1 MSQTPSAE
9 ASDPNSGR
17 IPLPDLVRDD
27 ELAIASAAAVPALPI
42 NFNLS
47 NNFIS
52 EDSSRVGPGEAP
64 LEAPGSQT
72 VGALT
77 MLPPSQ
83 SQQASRLHSRSEI
96 TLLNRDEV
104 RELTPIAAA
113 AAHQDRGLAVRR
125 ATSQL
130 RSTNTNR
137 EGRDVRDYQFRPSQ
151 QQRGLDL
158 FALEPERTIGTGHAP
173 CTPHCC
179 RHPQVLPSRSTEYGS
194 SVVSTP
200 GRG

>member
-1 MSQTPSAE
+1 M
-9 ASDPNSGR
+9 
-17 IPLPDLVRDD
+17 LC
-27 ELAIASAAAVPALPI
+27 
-42 NFNLS
+42 NLS

-151 QQRGLDL
+151 QQRGLNL
-158 FALEPERTIGTGHAP
+158 FALEPGGPLEQAMHLAHRIAAGIPRSDPPRPGQQGIWKPSCANAWTRLVETVWTGGIFA
-173 CTPHCC
+173 
-179 RHPQVLPSRSTEYGS
+179 SRC
-194 SVVSTP
+194 
-200 GRG
+200 

>member
-17 IPLPDLVRDD
+17 IPLPDLILDD
-27 ELAIASAAAVPALPI
+27 ELASSSAAAVPALPI
-42 NFNLS
+42 DFNLS

-104 RELTPIAAA
+104 RN
-113 AAHQDRGLAVRR
+113 RR
-125 ATSQL
+125 L
-130 RSTNTNR
+130 
-137 EGRDVRDYQFRPSQ
+137 
-151 QQRGLDL
+151 
-158 FALEPERTIGTGHAP
+158 
-173 CTPHCC
+173 
-179 RHPQVLPSRSTEYGS
+179 
-194 SVVSTP
+194 
-200 GRG
+200 

>member
-1 MSQTPSAE
+1 MLPPSQSQQASRLHSRSEITLLNRDEVRELTPITAAAAHQDRGLAVRKAIRFQMLAIEKFNTFYHAQALKYESEIYPTAHT
-9 ASDPNSGR
+9 A
-17 IPLPDLVRDD
+17 IPDLILDD
-27 ELAIASAAAVPALPI
+27 ELASSSAAAVPALPI
-42 NFNLS
+42 DFNLS

-83 SQQASRLHSRSEI
+83 GQQASRLHSRSEI

-113 AAHQDRGLAVRR
+113 AVWSA
-125 ATSQL
+125 
-130 RSTNTNR
+130 
-137 EGRDVRDYQFRPSQ
+137 
-151 QQRGLDL
+151 
-158 FALEPERTIGTGHAP
+158 
-173 CTPHCC
+173 
-179 RHPQVLPSRSTEYGS
+179 
-194 SVVSTP
+194 
-200 GRG
+200 